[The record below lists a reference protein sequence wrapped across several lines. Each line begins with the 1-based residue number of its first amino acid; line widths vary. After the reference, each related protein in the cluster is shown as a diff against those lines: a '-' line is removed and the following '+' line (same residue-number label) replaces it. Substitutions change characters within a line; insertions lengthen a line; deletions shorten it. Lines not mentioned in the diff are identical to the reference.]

1 MLFENA
7 PQQRK
12 PLPAFAGSVFL
23 HAVLIVVLATWS
35 VSRPQTTTAV
45 VKHHYS
51 IRFVQLQPLQAYRR
65 KLPEAPAR
73 SAAGET
79 GSAGSPR
86 LLALS
91 KPPAAAAASGGSE
104 SPTATDSP
112 SAPEHRQFRLPPTS
126 RVDKVKQTLVQLD
139 LPPNIA
145 LKQEIPLPT
154 VVLWTETE
162 LPKLRK
168 PFVAPP
174 VKAIPKVIQ
183 RLPSAPLLERSNLE
197 TNVADLNLASTVLTD
212 TPHLV
217 HPPGVAP
224 PVSNA
229 GPEPA
234 KEIPRIDVADST
246 QPNPANLI
254 SLPSTP
260 SRTSNLL
267 VLPPANQIAP
277 SDAANSGL
285 SHGTG
290 SGGEDNSHGS
300 GTQGNGSGTQ
310 GNGLSASGASGAVG
324 NAIGG
329 SLGGRSGVA
338 AGGNGDAGSGTAGD
352 NAGSGA
358 GAAGSGNGSTGSGN
372 GSNGSAASGSGGSGS
387 GADGSAG
394 ALGTNLAGFTRITL
408 PKDGKFGVVVTGAS
422 ASTPYPESVGAL
434 SGKIVYTVYLKV
446 GLRKSWILQYCL
458 PKPVDGVRRG
468 TATPLDAPW
477 PFLMMRPDRLNDFD
491 PDYIMVHGM
500 LTSAGQFDQL
510 AMVFPAELEQRDLL
524 LKSLNLWAFRPASR
538 DGEPIAVEVL
548 LIIPRETE

>member
-1 MLFENA
+1 MIFENA

-12 PLPAFAGSVFL
+12 PFPAYAFSVFL
-23 HAVLIVVLATWS
+23 HALLIVVMATWT
-35 VSRPQTTTAV
+35 VSRPQTTTVA
-45 VKHHYS
+45 VKHNYS
-51 IRFVQLQPLQAYRR
+51 IRFLQLQPLQPYRR
-65 KLPEAPAR
+65 RAPEAPSR
-73 SAAGET
+73 SSAGQT
-79 GSAGSPR
+79 GSAQLAK
-86 LLALS
+86 LLAPT
-91 KPPAAAAASGGSE
+91 KEPAPAASGGSE
-104 SPTATDSP
+104 SSVATESP
-112 SAPEHRQFRLPPTS
+112 APPQHRQFKLPPTS

-139 LPPNIA
+139 LPPSIT

-154 VVLWTETE
+154 VVLWTQTE

-168 PFVAPP
+168 PFIAPP

-183 RLPSAPLLERSNLE
+183 RLPSAPMLERPNLE
-197 TNVADLNLASTVLTD
+197 TNVADVNMASTILTD

-224 PVSNA
+224 PVSTP

-246 QPNPANLI
+246 QPSDANLV

-260 SRTSNLL
+260 SRTANLL

-277 SDAANSGL
+277 SDATNGGL

-290 SGGEDNSHGS
+290 AGGEDNSHGS
-300 GTQGNGSGTQ
+300 GTQGNGM
-310 GNGLSASGASGAVG
+310 SASGSSGAEG
-324 NAIGG
+324 NAVGG
-329 SLGGRSGVA
+329 KLGGRSGA
-338 AGGNGDAGSGTAGD
+338 TAGGIGGAGSGASGD
-352 NAGSGA
+352 SAGSGA
-358 GAAGSGNGSTGSGN
+358 GAAGAGNGSIGAGN
-372 GSNGSAASGSGGSGS
+372 GGNGTAAAGSGGNGS
-387 GADGSAG
+387 GADGSG
-394 ALGTNLAGFTRITL
+394 GSIGTNLAGFTRITL

-422 ASTPYPESVGAL
+422 ASTPYPESEGAL
-434 SGKIVYTVYLKV
+434 SGKIVYTVYLRV

-458 PKPVDGVRRG
+458 PKAVDGAKRG

-477 PFLMMRPDRLNDFD
+477 PFLMMRPDHLNDFD

-510 AMVFPAELEQRDLL
+510 AMVFPAELDQRDLL
-524 LKSLNLWAFRPASR
+524 LKSLKLWAFRPASR